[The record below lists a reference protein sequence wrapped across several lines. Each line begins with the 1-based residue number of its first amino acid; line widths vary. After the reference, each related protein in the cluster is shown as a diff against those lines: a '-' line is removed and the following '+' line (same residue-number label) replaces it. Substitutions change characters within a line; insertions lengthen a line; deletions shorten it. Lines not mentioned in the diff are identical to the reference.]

1 MNLMKQWRREVGHGG
16 VIPRGWRMAW
26 YEPQRRV
33 GVYYPAPMQWV
44 FRGVR
49 EFEYRLQIALRAPS
63 LERAQVHQLQRSQRE
78 RERLIE
84 EYSKG
89 YMAGWHECFQAC
101 LDAVEGEILRADE
114 SSDPSSWLSADEKQ
128 PLKN

>member
-1 MNLMKQWRREVGHGG
+1 MNLLKEWRREVGHGG
-16 VIPRGWRMAW
+16 CVPNGWRMAW

-33 GVYYPAPMQWV
+33 GVYYPAPLHWV
-44 FRGVR
+44 LRGLR
-49 EFEYRLQIALRAPS
+49 EFGYRLQIALRAPE
-63 LERAQVHQLQRSQRE
+63 LERAQVYQMQRSHRE
-78 RERLIE
+78 RERLAE

-101 LDAVEGEILRADE
+101 LDAVEDEISRVDE
-114 SSDPSSWLSADEKQ
+114 TFDASSWLPADEKP

>member
-1 MNLMKQWRREVGHGG
+1 MNLLKEWRREVGHGG
-16 VIPRGWRMAW
+16 AICQGWRMAW

-33 GVYYPAPMQWV
+33 GVYYPAPLHWV
-44 FRGVR
+44 VRGLR
-49 EFEYRLQIALRAPS
+49 EIEYRVQIALRAPS
-63 LERAQVHQLQRSQRE
+63 LERAQVHQMQRLQRE
-78 RERLIE
+78 RERLAE

-101 LDAVEGEILRADE
+101 LDAVEDEILRVDE
-114 SSDPSSWLSADEKQ
+114 TFDASSCLSVDEKS